1 MTHRRPPVARLSLLL
16 LLVPWGGSA
25 AAGDEA
31 VVRMAPAPA
40 VDGWAARELAVP
52 AERVARAV
60 GDWRHYA
67 EFFPFVERSAVAVEG
82 GAVILRQT
90 FDPPGLAPRREV
102 VAVAWRETPAGD
114 GGGPRTWRFGWRG
127 RDGEDAADG
136 GVWTIV
142 ELAPGRTRVELRLT
156 GGLGLPAG
164 LARQAVERT
173 LPWVLDGLTQQV
185 NRCRYD
191 APVHP
196 SCREAP
202 AFAASELSSA
212 R

>member
-1 MTHRRPPVARLSLLL
+1 MTHRLPSVARLSLVLL
-16 LLVPWGGSA
+16 LFPWGWST
-25 AAGDEA
+25 AAGDA
-31 VVRMAPAPA
+31 TVVRMAPAPA
-40 VDGWAARELAVP
+40 VDGWAAREIAVP

-67 EFFPFVERSAVAVEG
+67 EFFPFVERSAAVVEG

-90 FDPPGLAPRREV
+90 LDPPGPAPRREV
-102 VAVAWRETPAGD
+102 VAVAWREAPS
-114 GGGPRTWRFGWRG
+114 GGGPRTWRFRWRG
-127 RDGEDAADG
+127 LGAEAADG
-136 GVWTIV
+136 GEWTIV
-142 ELAPGRTRVELRLT
+142 ELAPGRTRVELHLT

-164 LARQAVERT
+164 LARRAVERA
-173 LPWVLDGLTQQV
+173 LPWVLDGLAQQV

-196 SCREAP
+196 TCREAP
-202 AFAASELSSA
+202 AFAVSELSGA

>member
-1 MTHRRPPVARLSLLL
+1 LTHRRPSVARLSLLL
-16 LLVPWGGSA
+16 LLVAWGRSA

-31 VVRMAPAPA
+31 GVRMAPAPA
-40 VDGWAARELAVP
+40 VDGWAAREIAVP

-60 GDWRHYA
+60 GDWRHYG
-67 EFFPFVERSAVAVEG
+67 EFFPFVERSAAAVEG

-90 FDPPGLAPRREV
+90 LDPPGLAPRREV
-102 VAVAWRETPAGD
+102 VAVAWREAPAGD
-114 GGGPRTWRFGWRG
+114 GGGPRTWRFRWRG
-127 RDGEDAADG
+127 RGAEAADG
-136 GVWTIV
+136 GEWTIV

-164 LARQAVERT
+164 LARRAVERA
-173 LPWVLDGLTQQV
+173 LPWVLDGLAQQV

-191 APVHP
+191 VPVHP

-202 AFAASELSSA
+202 AFAAPGA